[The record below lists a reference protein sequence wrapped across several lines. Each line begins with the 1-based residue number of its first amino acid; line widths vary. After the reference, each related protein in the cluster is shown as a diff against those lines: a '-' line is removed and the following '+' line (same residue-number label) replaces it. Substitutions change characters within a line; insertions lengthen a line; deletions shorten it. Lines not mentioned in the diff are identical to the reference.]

1 MIEDTSLQLF
11 QQRVIGQIPR
21 ILTGAPESV
30 RVQKLGRNLALAYM
44 AGTSSQQ
51 AYSEFKNAGATDA
64 VAGLGMLSVMGGMYG
79 LMNMDYFRNFLFK
92 GTYLD
97 QNPAKNAVKDLA
109 QEVKENL
116 TK

>member
-97 QNPAKNAVKDLA
+97 QTPAKKAVKDLA